1 MVIKSIVLYG
11 CHIKLSNAHKPVHGT
26 NQPPYYVRMKEVQG
40 DMAHALDK
48 AKPLPGETV
57 LNTVELVTEQVRPA
71 HTYVA

>member
-1 MVIKSIVLYG
+1 MKSIVLYG

-26 NQPPYYVRMKEVQG
+26 NQPPYYVRMDTVEG
-40 DMAHALDK
+40 DAVHALDK

-57 LNTVELVTEQVRPA
+57 LNTVGLVPEQVRPA